1 MFDCSGLRVR
11 RGLFI
16 QIFLVVALTVALSAQ
31 EENPNAGTIQG
42 TVRDD
47 VGAPVAGA
55 RVLYSSQATDTR
67 GATRSDKDGKY
78 VSEAVPPGVYVVR
91 VEGRDMIPVDTS
103 VTVAKERLS
112 RRISSWNGLVPARC
126 GWRANSV
133 GTLQTSCRL
142 TVVTI

>member
-16 QIFLVVALTVALSAQ
+16 HILLVVVALTVSLWAQ

-47 VGAPVAGA
+47 VGAPVESA

-78 VSEAVPPGVYVVR
+78 VSEVR
-91 VEGRDMIPVDTS
+91 PAGSLRGARGR
-103 VTVAKERLS
+103 
-112 RRISSWNGLVPARC
+112 ARHDS
-126 GWRANSV
+126 GRYAA
-133 GTLQTSCRL
+133 
-142 TVVTI
+142 